1 MAHFG
6 VACGRTAGAHA
17 MRIDFVTVRQILE
30 QDPWFRACPP
40 GLQDGL
46 LAEAQFITV
55 AEGDYLSRRG
65 DPATGLFCL
74 IEGRLRIGG
83 GVGEREREAILAI
96 IEPPYWFGELEL
108 FDDQPR
114 RQDARAEEAVRV
126 LNVPQDA
133 IKTLLEREPRYWREI
148 GQLVA
153 SKTRLAF
160 TALADAATG
169 SSLTRVARRLLTIFN
184 NHSLH
189 AGAPR
194 TQLSASQEQL
204 AQMLG
209 MSRQTVNMH
218 LGKLEKQEVIRRR
231 YGGID
236 VIDPAKLGEIAGFRP

>member
-1 MAHFG
+1 
-6 VACGRTAGAHA
+6 
-17 MRIDFVTVRQILE
+17 MRIDFVTIRQVLE
-30 QDPWFRACPP
+30 QDPWFSACPP

-46 LAEAQFITV
+46 IAHAQIITV
-55 AEGDYLSRRG
+55 AEGDYLCRRG
-65 DPATGLFCL
+65 DPANGLFCL
-74 IEGRLRIGG
+74 IEGRLRISGG
-83 GVGEREREAILAI
+83 AGDQEREAILAI
-96 IEPPYWFGELEL
+96 IEAPYWFGELEL

-114 RQDARAEEAVRV
+114 RQDSRAEEPVRV

-133 IKTLLEREPRYWREI
+133 LKAMLEGEPRYWREI
-148 GQLVA
+148 GQLAA

-160 TALADAATG
+160 KALADSATG
-169 SSLTRVARRLLTIFN
+169 SSLTRVARRILTIFDS
-184 NHSLH
+184 HSLH

-209 MSRQTVNMH
+209 MSRQTVNVH

-236 VIDPAKLGEIAGFRP
+236 VLDPAKLGEIAGLRP

>member
-1 MAHFG
+1 
-6 VACGRTAGAHA
+6 
-17 MRIDFVTVRQILE
+17 MRIDFVTIRQILD
-30 QDPWFRACPP
+30 QDPWFSACPP

-46 LAEAQFITV
+46 VNRAQLITV

-83 GVGEREREAILAI
+83 GAGDHDREAILAI
-96 IEPPYWFGELEL
+96 IEPLYWFGELEL

-114 RQDARAEEAVRV
+114 RQDARAEDPVRV
-126 LNVPQDA
+126 LNVPQEVLKAMLDS
-133 IKTLLEREPRYWREI
+133 EPRYWREI
-148 GQLVA
+148 GQLAA

-160 TALADAATG
+160 KALADSATG
-169 SSLTRVARRLLTIFN
+169 SSLTRVARRILTIFDS
-184 NHSLH
+184 HSLH

-209 MSRQTVNMH
+209 MSRQTVNLH

-236 VIDPAKLGEIAGFRP
+236 VLDPVRLGEIAGLRS